1 MIKIYIFSDSYKH
14 FEPSI
19 KEYEKRLNKSICL
32 IKLKPSKNQNHELVI
47 KEETEII
54 KQKLSL
60 EKWYK
65 IVLNPIWKIFT
76 TSNFFDLLESKKM
89 TYSDIIFVI
98 WWAFWFD
105 YEQLNWFI
113 DLNLSLSWFTM
124 PHSLALLVILEQI
137 YRLELIKKWTNYDK

>member
-1 MIKIYIFSDSYKH
+1 MIKIYIFSDSHKH
-14 FEPSI
+14 FEQSI

-32 IKLKPSKNQNHELVI
+32 IKLKPSKNQNHELAI

-65 IVLNPIWKIFT
+65 IVLDPAWKSFNT
-76 TSNFFDLLESKKM
+76 ADFFSLIESKKM
-89 TYSDIIFVI
+89 NFSDIIFVI

-105 YEQLNWFI
+105 YNSLDKII

-137 YRLELIKKWTNYDK
+137 YRLEMIKKWTNYDK